1 MRTSRRL
8 EGLAID
14 VANWGHVL
22 DVSDLRAERRRLLR
36 RIARA
41 SARASSTTG
50 QRSN

>member
-8 EGLAID
+8 EGLD
-14 VANWGHVL
+14 VDIANWGHVL

-36 RIARA
+36 RLARV
-41 SARASSTTG
+41 SARAPSTTG